1 MDEITKIKSI
11 LTNQADQTGLPV
23 FLESELTEFRNN
35 YSMNS
40 ARTALAE
47 YIVENNIPFPIQ
59 EILYSDVVEKF
70 LKLQA
75 TPLYNFLS
83 TNTDIIIDKFN
94 DYKYSVQDY
103 CTDVVELG
111 HYYNDISNYFHQET
125 RLRCNGYDILSP
137 LNTWENIEA
146 LKKFNWTFWREG
158 IVQFIDQG
166 KYREAFR
173 LGAYTATQ
181 FKPHVAKFIYDRFGA
196 KTVLDSSCGWGDR
209 LAGFYASGAEIY
221 VGCDPNPDVYSKYMD
236 QCIFYEG
243 LLGNADPKIYQGEGY
258 YSVKGE
264 KEVIVFCEG
273 SEKMGDQW
281 PHLNYDLA
289 FTSPPYFGTERYA
302 EGVAEEEQSWHAYP
316 TYESWINDYLFKTL
330 DNINNVLSE
339 TGAIAINIID
349 VKMQNKRYLVC
360 DPMTKYMKSIGMPL
374 QEVIG
379 MRMKQRPKNVTG
391 GDVEYMQE
399 CFIEPIWVYSA
410 NKENIETPFQR
421 LFT

>member
-1 MDEITKIKSI
+1 
-11 LTNQADQTGLPV
+11 
-23 FLESELTEFRNN
+23 
-35 YSMNS
+35 
-40 ARTALAE
+40 
-47 YIVENNIPFPIQ
+47 
-59 EILYSDVVEKF
+59 
-70 LKLQA
+70 
-75 TPLYNFLS
+75 
-83 TNTDIIIDKFN
+83 
-94 DYKYSVQDY
+94 
-103 CTDVVELG
+103 
-111 HYYNDISNYFHQET
+111 
-125 RLRCNGYDILSP
+125 
-137 LNTWENIEA
+137 
-146 LKKFNWTFWREG
+146 
-158 IVQFIDQG
+158 
-166 KYREAFR
+166 
-173 LGAYTATQ
+173 
-181 FKPHVAKFIYDRFGA
+181 
-196 KTVLDSSCGWGDR
+196 
-209 LAGFYASGAEIY
+209 
-221 VGCDPNPDVYSKYMD
+221 MD

-258 YSVKGE
+258 YSVNGE

-273 SEKMGDQW
+273 SEKMGNQW
-281 PHLNYDLA
+281 PHLDYDLA

-330 DNINNVLSE
+330 DNIYNVLSE

-360 DPMTKYMKSIGMPL
+360 DPMTKHMKSMGMPL

-399 CFIEPIWVYSA
+399 CFIEPIWVYSS

>member
-1 MDEITKIKSI
+1 MASQFIKNI
-11 LTNQADQTGLPV
+11 LKEHSNENGLPV
-23 FLESELTEFRNN
+23 FNPEQWSNFKQNF
-35 YSMNS
+35 SVGDGKH
-40 ARTALAE
+40 AFAE
-47 YIVENNIPFPIQ
+47 YIVENNIPFPLQNITKQ
-59 EILYSDVVEKF
+59 EVVSKF
-70 LKLQA
+70 NKLRNIEIVKLL
-75 TPLYNFLS
+75 TIPE
-83 TNTDIIIDKFN
+83 TIPTDKFN
-94 DYKYSVQDY
+94 DYEYSVQEY
-103 CTDVVELG
+103 CKTVIELG
-111 HYYNDISNYFHQET
+111 HYYNDISNYFHQT
-125 RLRCNGYDILSP
+125 NRLSCNGYNISGP
-137 LNTWENIEA
+137 LIIWKDQEK
-146 LKKFNWTFWREG
+146 LVKFNWTFWRDG
-158 IVQFIDQG
+158 MVKYINKG

-196 KTVLDSSCGWGDR
+196 KSVLDSSSGWGDR

-330 DNINNVLSE
+330 DNINNVLS
-339 TGAIAINIID
+339 
-349 VKMQNKRYLVC
+349 R
-360 DPMTKYMKSIGMPL
+360 KSWP
-374 QEVIG
+374 
-379 MRMKQRPKNVTG
+379 
-391 GDVEYMQE
+391 
-399 CFIEPIWVYSA
+399 W
-410 NKENIETPFQR
+410 
-421 LFT
+421 